1 MGAFGWDGNATFAH
15 DGEAAGSRVL
25 LCVTGCIA
33 AYKACEVCR
42 GLQKAGCEVRV
53 AMTDDAERFV
63 GPATFEA
70 LTRHPVMDD
79 LFADA
84 ETPIPHIDL
93 TEWADLVLVCPAT
106 GNVLAKAACGIADD
120 AVSTA
125 VLAADGK
132 LLLAPA
138 MNVHMWWNP
147 ATQRNLEMLR
157 GWGAGVVMPDS
168 GRLACGDE
176 GSGKLATPEAIVGAA
191 VAALRSLREGR
202 ALAPQDAPHG
212 APQDL
217 AGRRIVVT
225 AGPTHE
231 AIDPVRYIANR
242 SSGKMGYAI
251 ARAAMAHGAQV
262 TLVSGPSS
270 LEAPAGCDVVR
281 VTSAAEM
288 HDAVLSA
295 FASADA
301 AVCAAAVADYT
312 PAHPAD
318 HKLKKAT
325 EPLDTIELVQTR
337 DILADISRSKGARVV
352 VGFAAETSD
361 AIAHAQDKLV
371 RKGCDLIVANDVS
384 RADSGFG
391 SDTDRVALVSA
402 SGAEELPT
410 LSKDEVAERIVG
422 RVASLLDEA
431 RSASV
436 PASDERP
443 CREPASGDPR
453 RLTIGAHL
461 SISDGYL
468 AVAKTAASIGAT
480 TFAYFTRNPRG
491 GSQRTLDEDD
501 INAMN
506 DFVKEHGFGM
516 LVAHAPY
523 VYNLCSAKPDVRA
536 FARQAMREDLER
548 LELVD
553 GTYYN
558 FHPGSHTGQGAD
570 VGIEQIAEGLR
581 EVIEPGQRTCV
592 LLETMAGK
600 GTEVG
605 RSFEELARIIDAAGP
620 AGDPSVLG
628 VCLDTCHV
636 SDAGYDIVGDLDG
649 VLDEFDRVI
658 GLDRLRALHLNDSKN
673 PRGAHKDRHERI
685 GEGTLGL
692 DTFAAIVRDPR
703 LASLP
708 MILETPNE
716 LSGWAAE
723 IALLRGL
730 AGEGEA

>member
-147 ATQRNLEMLR
+147 ATQRNLEMLC

-270 LEAPAGCDVVR
+270 LEAPAGCDVVH

-410 LSKDEVAERIVG
+410 LSKDEVAERIVE

-468 AVAKTAASIGAT
+468 AVAEGKADVCICNVSSADLYAQANGGMVT
-480 TFAYFTRNPRG
+480 TDFRFEVDPNMNGTCV
-491 GSQRTLDEDD
+491 
-501 INAMN
+501 AMPT
-506 DFVKEHGFGM
+506 EGTES
-516 LVAHAPY
+516 LA
-523 VYNLCSAKPDVRA
+523 
-536 FARQAMREDLER
+536 
-548 LELVD
+548 ELV
-553 GTYYN
+553 N
-558 FHPGSHTGQGAD
+558 QCIAELNESGQTAEWYTQYQSAAAEL
-570 VGIEQIAEGLR
+570 GIE
-581 EVIEPGQRTCV
+581 
-592 LLETMAGK
+592 
-600 GTEVG
+600 
-605 RSFEELARIIDAAGP
+605 
-620 AGDPSVLG
+620 
-628 VCLDTCHV
+628 
-636 SDAGYDIVGDLDG
+636 
-649 VLDEFDRVI
+649 
-658 GLDRLRALHLNDSKN
+658 
-673 PRGAHKDRHERI
+673 
-685 GEGTLGL
+685 
-692 DTFAAIVRDPR
+692 
-703 LASLP
+703 
-708 MILETPNE
+708 
-716 LSGWAAE
+716 
-723 IALLRGL
+723 
-730 AGEGEA
+730 